1 MQYVGKPPRHR
12 DRNDMLVK
20 QRFLFFFLAMQV
32 CSFADLLLTAAL
44 AADIIN
50 RQNQRVYFMATRNTT
65 KFNSCIVSCRI

>member
-32 CSFADLLLTAAL
+32 CSFADLLLTALPL

-50 RQNQRVYFMATRNTT
+50 QNQRVYFMATRIPLNL
-65 KFNSCIVSCRI
+65 IPV